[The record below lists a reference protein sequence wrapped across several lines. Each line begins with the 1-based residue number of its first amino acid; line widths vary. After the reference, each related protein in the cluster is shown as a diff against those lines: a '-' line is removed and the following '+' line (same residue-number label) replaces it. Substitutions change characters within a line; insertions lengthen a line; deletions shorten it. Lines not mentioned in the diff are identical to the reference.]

1 METELKLLLDK
12 TRRDMNINIDFER
25 LRQWHENAV
34 WEVADWFNL
43 DEYQMLWVAWAEGLI
58 LGLLLWWIF

>member
-1 METELKLLLDK
+1 
-12 TRRDMNINIDFER
+12 MNINIDFER